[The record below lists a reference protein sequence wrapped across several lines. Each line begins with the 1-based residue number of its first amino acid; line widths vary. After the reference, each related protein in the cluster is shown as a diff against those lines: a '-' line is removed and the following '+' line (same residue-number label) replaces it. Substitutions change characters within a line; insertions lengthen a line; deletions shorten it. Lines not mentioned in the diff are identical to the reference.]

1 MSVMDEVKADLEK
14 AIRTIKI
21 EVNSRE
27 REELNGELERFLKWL
42 EPLLA
47 VETGSVEPVLLGHG
61 ALNVLSEDRAE
72 PGETAKIHKAAS
84 NFEEGFYKVPP
95 IME

>member
-1 MSVMDEVKADLEK
+1 VSVMNEVKAGLEK
-14 AIRTIKI
+14 AIRAIKI
-21 EVNSRE
+21 EVDSRE
-27 REELNGELERFLKWL
+27 REELNGELEKFLKWL

-47 VETGSVEPVLLGHG
+47 VETGSVQPILLGHG
-61 ALNVLSEDRAE
+61 AFNVLREDRAE
-72 PGETAKIHKAAS
+72 PGKAAELQKAVS